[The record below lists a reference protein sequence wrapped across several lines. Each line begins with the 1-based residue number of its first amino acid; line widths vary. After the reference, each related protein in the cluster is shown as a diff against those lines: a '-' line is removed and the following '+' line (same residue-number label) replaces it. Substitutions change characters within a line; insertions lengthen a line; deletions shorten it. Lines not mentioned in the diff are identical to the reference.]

1 MKEYS
6 QWRTK
11 IIGWIFHQIN
21 SRRRKFRVVFIQGIV
36 PKNTAQSVFGA
47 ICLYFEYS
55 REVFLW
61 IFLLLPLSRL
71 LERQVHKKN
80 DQLPICS
87 MWKKRKIFLIT
98 ECCVCGVTE
107 IIFCFSSVRFE
118 FSCIFYVIFQY
129 YEHFQM
135 SSVWIDFVNT
145 LGMLV
150 TIVWWMQIIFSEVFV
165 RHRTFSHLEE
175 RKNVYKKY
183 FLCTTYA
190 NENFMLILGRY

>member
-1 MKEYS
+1 MGMKEHS
-6 QWRTK
+6 QSRTK

-21 SRRRKFRVVFIQGIV
+21 SRRRKLRVVFIQGIV

-87 MWKKRKIFLIT
+87 IWKKRKIFLIT
-98 ECCVCGVTE
+98 ECCVCGVFWDYILLLFRE
-107 IIFCFSSVRFE
+107 
-118 FSCIFYVIFQY
+118 
-129 YEHFQM
+129 
-135 SSVWIDFVNT
+135 VWIF
-145 LGMLV
+145 L
-150 TIVWWMQIIFSEVFV
+150 
-165 RHRTFSHLEE
+165 H
-175 RKNVYKKY
+175 
-183 FLCTTYA
+183 FLCDISVLWAFPNVKCLNWFCKYTWDA
-190 NENFMLILGRY
+190 SDNSVVNVNNI